1 METPLPP
8 ARASLRIALIYGAGV
23 WCAIWFDCW
32 DWRWALAVLIG
43 FLAAFLIAKRARLT
57 RLARWMLWVVWFLV
71 AWGMTDVRRYDA
83 TSERLADLQG
93 NARETV
99 ELQGRIAGH
108 PVFYPG
114 TARSSGT
121 AAQKGSWWF
130 DLDVSHIRRLPEWQP
145 ARGHVRVFLTG
156 EKDLQIQRGSL
167 WRIAGVLTDN
177 VRLHMERRQWE
188 ICQPITAWQLPVHP
202 SANPPPR
209 PSVALK
215 MRRYTLRADPQASC
229 MTTAAVW
236 HPGAWFQS
244 WRQRAGELLGRGL
257 DNHPDIAAI
266 LRALILGYDEELSA
280 DLRRRFI
287 STGTFHLFAV
297 SGTHMAL
304 LAGLTAG
311 VLRLAG
317 VSRIYWFLT
326 VAPVLAFFTV
336 MVGAPA
342 SAIRGSLM
350 SALYLLG
357 PLIGRRSDGVSALAL
372 SGWLILLCAP
382 DQLFAPGFIL
392 SFMTVAGLIFV
403 VPVFTRGMFIVPPLD
418 PLRERWRSWIFHC
431 KRACVF
437 SLAASVA
444 AWLASIPL
452 TVYWFN
458 ICSLFSVLANLP
470 IILLV
475 SISMGLGFLA
485 LLLGGIFPAA
495 ATVCNWL
502 NIVPVSLMR
511 DWLGFVESI
520 PGCQLI
526 LKSPPV
532 WTICAWYAG
541 LGLLVWRLN
550 KRRLARYKRPSA
562 DTAAILTNNFPS
574 EAAASVSLVRQRRW
588 WDWRLASALALIAV
602 WPVWN
607 FADGCGGRV
616 QILNAGG
623 TPVVLG
629 RGPGYVRHAVWLAN
643 AGGWRQMRQLKQ
655 MLAQAG
661 VSRPDLW
668 ILSGMDAGHVNAAR
682 SLAESGE
689 FKTAHT
695 VYPVGGSR
703 YRVFADIRQ
712 NLAQTGSD
720 FTEVCQAVSGELP
733 GGVNWQ
739 AEPDA
744 NTSGRMT
751 VETSWADWAVTIMP
765 SDNDQS
771 RSKVVIAPRNLNES
785 SGAGGRLIV
794 ECAPHGFGP
803 QFLTDNTDRRLMLA
817 PRQILTLDFN
827 KHRMRAR
834 WHDNQD

>member
-1 METPLPP
+1 MYD
-8 ARASLRIALIYGAGV
+8 SGS
-23 WCAIWFDCW
+23 
-32 DWRWALAVLIG
+32 
-43 FLAAFLIAKRARLT
+43 
-57 RLARWMLWVVWFLV
+57 
-71 AWGMTDVRRYDA
+71 RR
-83 TSERLADLQG
+83 
-93 NARETV
+93 
-99 ELQGRIAGH
+99 
-108 PVFYPG
+108 
-114 TARSSGT
+114 
-121 AAQKGSWWF
+121 
-130 DLDVSHIRRLPEWQP
+130 
-145 ARGHVRVFLTG
+145 
-156 EKDLQIQRGSL
+156 
-167 WRIAGVLTDN
+167 
-177 VRLHMERRQWE
+177 
-188 ICQPITAWQLPVHP
+188 HP
-202 SANPPPR
+202 S
-209 PSVALK
+209 
-215 MRRYTLRADPQASC
+215 
-229 MTTAAVW
+229 
-236 HPGAWFQS
+236 AWFQS

-485 LLLGGIFPAA
+485 LLLGGIFRGGNRLQLAEHCACQPDA
-495 ATVCNWL
+495 
-502 NIVPVSLMR
+502 R
-511 DWLGFVESI
+511 WLGFVESI

-526 LKSPPV
+526 LKP
-532 WTICAWYAG
+532 AG
-541 LGLLVWRLN
+541 LDNLCLYRLALVWRLN
-550 KRRLARYKRPSA
+550 KRRLARYSGHRLTP
-562 DTAAILTNNFPS
+562 AINP
-574 EAAASVSLVRQRRW
+574 
-588 WDWRLASALALIAV
+588 
-602 WPVWN
+602 
-607 FADGCGGRV
+607 
-616 QILNAGG
+616 
-623 TPVVLG
+623 
-629 RGPGYVRHAVWLAN
+629 
-643 AGGWRQMRQLKQ
+643 
-655 MLAQAG
+655 
-661 VSRPDLW
+661 
-668 ILSGMDAGHVNAAR
+668 
-682 SLAESGE
+682 
-689 FKTAHT
+689 
-695 VYPVGGSR
+695 
-703 YRVFADIRQ
+703 
-712 NLAQTGSD
+712 
-720 FTEVCQAVSGELP
+720 
-733 GGVNWQ
+733 
-739 AEPDA
+739 
-744 NTSGRMT
+744 
-751 VETSWADWAVTIMP
+751 
-765 SDNDQS
+765 
-771 RSKVVIAPRNLNES
+771 
-785 SGAGGRLIV
+785 
-794 ECAPHGFGP
+794 
-803 QFLTDNTDRRLMLA
+803 
-817 PRQILTLDFN
+817 
-827 KHRMRAR
+827 
-834 WHDNQD
+834 